1 MHKNKERKTNSQAFS
16 KTGEFAYNSMEL
28 TQFGCEDW
36 LNVWEKS
43 AKIDIAQSTIDSLTL
58 EEILAFEADGGKAF
72 MENLMKE
79 KFSYG
84 WIEGSPAFKSEVAK
98 LYTRVPE
105 DNILST
111 NGATG
116 ANFMAILGLI
126 GQGDHVIAQYPSY
139 QQLYDWPKT
148 LGAQVDYWEIREE
161 NNWLPELSELRRLVK
176 PSTKLICLN
185 NAAQPT
191 GAIMSPKFLAEV
203 VEIARSVDA
212 YILCDEVYLPLD
224 ETTDYRPIADMYE
237 KGISTNS
244 ISKTYSVPGIRVG
257 WVATQNRELCD
268 EFRKIRDYT
277 LICTGVFDDAVAALV
292 LKHKDKVLARARKIV
307 KKNLA
312 ILKEWVENEP
322 LVSMVFPHDVSV
334 SFVKFEQLDPAQTE
348 DFAIQLL
355 KEKGVLI
362 IPGNRFALPGYA
374 RIGYCTDES
383 TLRQGLQALSDFLRV
398 YQA

>member
-1 MHKNKERKTNSQAFS
+1 
-16 KTGEFAYNSMEL
+16 MEL
-28 TQFGCEDW
+28 VQFGCEDW

-43 AKIDIAQSTIDSLTL
+43 ATIDIAQSTIDSLSL
-58 EEILAFEADGGKAF
+58 EEVLAFEEDNGEAF
-72 MENLMKE
+72 MLQMMKE

-98 LYTRVPE
+98 LYKRVPE

-116 ANFMAILGLI
+116 ANFLTILGLI

-148 LGAQVDYWEIREE
+148 LGAQVDYWHIKEE
-161 NNWLPELSELRRLVK
+161 NNWLPQIEELRRLVK
-176 PSTKLICLN
+176 SNTKLICLN

-191 GAIMSPKFLAEV
+191 GAIMSPKFLSEV

-224 ETTDYRPIADMYE
+224 EETPYSPIADLYE

-257 WVATQNRELCD
+257 WVATQDRDLCN

-292 LKHKDKVLARARKIV
+292 LKHKDKVLERARKIV
-307 KKNLA
+307 KGNLS

-322 LVSMVFPHDVSV
+322 LVSMVYPNAVSV
-334 SFVKFEQLDPAQTE
+334 SFVKFEELDPTKTE

-355 KEKGVLI
+355 REKGVLI
-362 IPGNRFALPGYA
+362 IPGNRFDLPGYG
-374 RIGYCTDES
+374 RIGYCTDET
-383 TLRQGLQALSDFLRV
+383 TLRQGLKLLSEFLRE
-398 YQA
+398 YQV

>member
-1 MHKNKERKTNSQAFS
+1 
-16 KTGEFAYNSMEL
+16 MEL
-28 TQFGCEDW
+28 VQFGCEDW

-43 AKIDIAQSTIDSLTL
+43 ATIDIAQSTIDSLSL
-58 EEILAFEADGGKAF
+58 EEVLAFEEDRGEAF
-72 MENLMKE
+72 MSQMMKE

-98 LYTRVPE
+98 LYKRVSE

-116 ANFMAILGLI
+116 ANFLTILGLI

-148 LGAQVDYWEIREE
+148 LGAQVDYWKIKEE
-161 NNWLPELSELRRLVK
+161 NHWLPQIEDLRRLVK
-176 PSTKLICLN
+176 PNTKLICLN

-191 GAIMSPKFLAEV
+191 GAIMSPDFLAEV

-224 ETTDYRPIADMYE
+224 EETPYAPIADLYE

-257 WVATQNRELCD
+257 WVATQDRDLCN
-268 EFRKIRDYT
+268 EFRKIRDY
-277 LICTGVFDDAVAALV
+277 
-292 LKHKDKVLARARKIV
+292 
-307 KKNLA
+307 
-312 ILKEWVENEP
+312 
-322 LVSMVFPHDVSV
+322 
-334 SFVKFEQLDPAQTE
+334 
-348 DFAIQLL
+348 
-355 KEKGVLI
+355 
-362 IPGNRFALPGYA
+362 
-374 RIGYCTDES
+374 
-383 TLRQGLQALSDFLRV
+383 
-398 YQA
+398 

>member
-1 MHKNKERKTNSQAFS
+1 
-16 KTGEFAYNSMEL
+16 MEL
-28 TQFGCEDW
+28 VQFGCEDW

-43 AKIDIAQSTIDSLTL
+43 ATIDIAQSTIDSLSL
-58 EEILAFEADGGKAF
+58 EEVLAFEEDNGEAF
-72 MENLMKE
+72 MSQMMKE

-98 LYTRVPE
+98 LYKRVPE

-116 ANFMAILGLI
+116 ANFLTILGLI

-148 LGAQVDYWEIREE
+148 LGAQVDYWHIKEE
-161 NNWLPELSELRRLVK
+161 NNWLPQIEELR
-176 PSTKLICLN
+176 
-185 NAAQPT
+185 
-191 GAIMSPKFLAEV
+191 PKFLSEV

-224 ETTDYRPIADMYE
+224 EETPYSPIADLYE

-257 WVATQNRELCD
+257 WVATQDRDLCN

-292 LKHKDKVLARARKIV
+292 LKHKDKVLERARKIV
-307 KKNLA
+307 KGNLS

-322 LVSMVFPHDVSV
+322 LVSMVYPNAVSV
-334 SFVKFEQLDPAQTE
+334 SFVKFEELDPTKTE

-355 KEKGVLI
+355 REKGVLI
-362 IPGNRFALPGYA
+362 IPGNRFDLPGYA
-374 RIGYCTDES
+374 RIGYCTDET
-383 TLRQGLQALSDFLRV
+383 TLRQGLKLLSEFLRE
-398 YQA
+398 YQV